1 MALTKKYKCMNIG
14 GCKNANEK
22 KVFEIPVGEE
32 LVCPVCGA
40 KMLVEVKSI
49 PWVKYACI
57 AGAVVVLVVGAVV
70 LIPRLGDKPT
80 PPPPGGGVDTVTVD
94 TLTQTTS
101 GQAPEDTTV
110 KVISEEP
117 EGKGGVEVQTPPD
130 PEARVVIDLGYGTYT
145 GKVKDGKPHDPN
157 GTIVYKKA
165 HQIESR
171 DVHGRVAQ
179 PGDRVTGNFE
189 NGHLINGTW
198 HKSDGNQEQLM
209 IGG

>member
-1 MALTKKYKCMNIG
+1 M
-14 GCKNANEK
+14 
-22 KVFEIPVGEE
+22 
-32 LVCPVCGA
+32 
-40 KMLVEVKSI
+40 
-49 PWVKYACI
+49 
-57 AGAVVVLVVGAVV
+57 
-70 LIPRLGDKPT
+70 
-80 PPPPGGGVDTVTVD
+80 
-94 TLTQTTS
+94 
-101 GQAPEDTTV
+101 
-110 KVISEEP
+110 
-117 EGKGGVEVQTPPD
+117 QTPPD

>member
-70 LIPRLGDKPT
+70 LIPRLGDKPHA
-80 PPPPGGGVDTVTVD
+80 
-94 TLTQTTS
+94 S
-101 GQAPEDTTV
+101 SAW
-110 KVISEEP
+110 
-117 EGKGGVEVQTPPD
+117 
-130 PEARVVIDLGYGTYT
+130 RWCGYG
-145 GKVKDGKPHDPN
+145 N
-157 GTIVYKKA
+157 GGYAYPDNFRTS
-165 HQIESR
+165 SR
-171 DVHGRVAQ
+171 RYNSQ
-179 PGDRVTGNFE
+179 GNFRRT
-189 NGHLINGTW
+189 GR
-198 HKSDGNQEQLM
+198 
-209 IGG
+209 